1 MTTRGRLG
9 RPADSSHVVADQSEV
24 AAFLAEAKTYGLDRG
39 QVLRLDTHA
48 AMVFLAGA
56 RAYKVKRAVKFP
68 YMDFSTLARRRACC
82 QKEVE
87 VNRRTAPD
95 LYLGVEAV
103 TRRPDGGLALGG
115 SGPPVEW
122 LVVMERFRQEDLF
135 DRLAADGKLTPRLM
149 ADATDAVTSFHADAE
164 RLFGEAARGGG
175 AAGLGWVVEENCQE
189 LAERPDLF
197 PADQVADFAAR
208 SRAQLERVAPLL
220 DKRLEAGFGRHCH
233 GDLHLRNICLIDGRA
248 TLFDA
253 IEFNDVI
260 STIDVLYD
268 LAFLLMDLDHRDL
281 RPYGN
286 LVLTRSPQGGE
297 QLSALA
303 ALPIF
308 LSARATV
315 RAKVSA
321 SAEASQAEAEAKA
334 HLHDE
339 AIAYFRLAAAYLDPP
354 PPRLVAIGGLSGT
367 GKTSLARRLAPDL
380 GAAPGA
386 LHLRSDVLRKRLSGV
401 DELTPLPQAAYGS
414 AMTARVYGGIL
425 ERARDA
431 LGAGHSVIVDAV
443 YAKATEREALEAV
456 ARDLDVAFQGLWLQA
471 PEPVMA
477 ERVTGRRGDASDA
490 DVDVVRRQL
499 GYQTGEVTWQLIDA
513 SGPLDAVVAAAAR
526 GLMETA

>member
-1 MTTRGRLG
+1 
-9 RPADSSHVVADQSEV
+9 
-24 AAFLAEAKTYGLDRG
+24 
-39 QVLRLDTHA
+39 
-48 AMVFLAGA
+48 
-56 RAYKVKRAVKFP
+56 
-68 YMDFSTLARRRACC
+68 
-82 QKEVE
+82 
-87 VNRRTAPD
+87 
-95 LYLGVEAV
+95 
-103 TRRPDGGLALGG
+103 
-115 SGPPVEW
+115 
-122 LVVMERFRQEDLF
+122 
-135 DRLAADGKLTPRLM
+135 
-149 ADATDAVTSFHADAE
+149 
-164 RLFGEAARGGG
+164 
-175 AAGLGWVVEENCQE
+175 
-189 LAERPDLF
+189 
-197 PADQVADFAAR
+197 
-208 SRAQLERVAPLL
+208 
-220 DKRLEAGFGRHCH
+220 
-233 GDLHLRNICLIDGRA
+233 
-248 TLFDA
+248 
-253 IEFNDVI
+253 
-260 STIDVLYD
+260 
-268 LAFLLMDLDHRDL
+268 
-281 RPYGN
+281 
-286 LVLTRSPQGGE
+286 
-297 QLSALA
+297 LA

-443 YAKATEREALEAV
+443 YAKAAERAALEAA

-477 ERVTGRRGDASDA
+477 ERVSGAPTAGLPDRRGDLAAHRRLRPARRRGCRRGEGPHGDGLEDPAIRSE
-490 DVDVVRRQL
+490 VERRQQPL
-499 GYQTGEVTWQLIDA
+499 THFALSLNSMVRPLSGRRTGTFVALMNLSVLVPGRSLPSMVVASLAWEAITA
-513 SGPLDAVVAAAAR
+513 SGLTSLLMTKAASSGPVEKMPPMFMTTRLAFRKRRTTVSCSAVIPVSPER
-526 GLMETA
+526 

>member
-1 MTTRGRLG
+1 
-9 RPADSSHVVADQSEV
+9 
-24 AAFLAEAKTYGLDRG
+24 
-39 QVLRLDTHA
+39 
-48 AMVFLAGA
+48 
-56 RAYKVKRAVKFP
+56 
-68 YMDFSTLARRRACC
+68 
-82 QKEVE
+82 
-87 VNRRTAPD
+87 
-95 LYLGVEAV
+95 
-103 TRRPDGGLALGG
+103 
-115 SGPPVEW
+115 
-122 LVVMERFRQEDLF
+122 
-135 DRLAADGKLTPRLM
+135 
-149 ADATDAVTSFHADAE
+149 
-164 RLFGEAARGGG
+164 
-175 AAGLGWVVEENCQE
+175 
-189 LAERPDLF
+189 
-197 PADQVADFAAR
+197 
-208 SRAQLERVAPLL
+208 
-220 DKRLEAGFGRHCH
+220 
-233 GDLHLRNICLIDGRA
+233 
-248 TLFDA
+248 
-253 IEFNDVI
+253 
-260 STIDVLYD
+260 
-268 LAFLLMDLDHRDL
+268 
-281 RPYGN
+281 
-286 LVLTRSPQGGE
+286 
-297 QLSALA
+297 
-303 ALPIF
+303 
-308 LSARATV
+308 V

-401 DELTPLPQAAYGS
+401 EELTPLPQAAYGS

-443 YAKATEREALEAV
+443 YAKAAERAALEAA

-490 DVDVVRRQL
+490 TAQVVRRQL

-526 GLMETA
+526 ALMETA

>member
-1 MTTRGRLG
+1 MTTRGRQS
-9 RPADSSHVVADQSEV
+9 RTADSSHVVADQSEV
-24 AAFLAEAKTYGLDRG
+24 AAFLAEAKTYGPDSG
-39 QVLRLDTHA
+39 PVLRLDTHA
-48 AMVFLAGA
+48 AMVFLAGR

-68 YMDFSTLARRRACC
+68 YLDFSTLARRRACC

-103 TRRPDGGLALGG
+103 TRTPAGGLTLGG
-115 SGPPVEW
+115 SGPAVEW

-135 DRLAADGKLTPRLM
+135 DRLAADGKLTPQLM
-149 ADATDAVTSFHADAE
+149 ADATDAITSFHAEAE
-164 RLFGEAARGGG
+164 QLFGDAARGGG
-175 AAGLGWVVEENCQE
+175 AAGLSWVVEENVQE

-197 PADQVADFAAR
+197 PAEQVAHFAAR
-208 SRAQLERVAPLL
+208 SRAQLERVGSLL
-220 DKRLEAGFGRHCH
+220 DKRLEAGFVRHCH

-268 LAFLLMDLDHRDL
+268 LAFLLMDLDHRGL

-286 LVLTRSPQGGE
+286 LVLNRYLQNGGA
-297 QLSALA
+297 LSALA

-334 HLHDE
+334 RLHKE
-339 AIAYFRLAAAYLDPP
+339 AIAYFRLAANYLDPP

-367 GKTSLARRLAPDL
+367 GKTSLAHRLAPDL

-401 DELTPLPQAAYGS
+401 DELTPLPQTAYDLE
-414 AMTARVYGGIL
+414 MTVRVYGEIL
-425 ERARDA
+425 ERAQQT
-431 LGAGHSVIVDAV
+431 LTAGHSVIVDAV
-443 YAKATEREALEAV
+443 YANPAEREALEAA
-456 ARDLDVAFQGLWLQA
+456 ARHLNVPFQGLWLQA

-477 ERVTGRRGDASDA
+477 ERVTGRRDDASDA
-490 DVDVVRRQL
+490 TAEVVRQQL
-499 GYQTGEVTWQLIDA
+499 SYDVGAMTWQRINA
-513 SGPLDAVVAAAAR
+513 NGPLDAVVVAAAGTLREKA
-526 GLMETA
+526 